1 MPELPEVETI
11 RSFIE
16 KKVQHKVI
24 TAVDVSLPRLIRN
37 TTAENFVSV
46 LTGTEIEGVS
56 RRGKYLFLRCSGPWS
71 VLVHLRMTGS
81 LLYEAMPG
89 EYAGRAVHVVF
100 SLTEGR
106 LLYRDIRTLG
116 CLWLVPTE
124 GPTGIKGYDNLGP
137 DAISPAFTAEGLYRF
152 LKETRRPVKT
162 VLLDQTKVAGIGNIY
177 VDEALFRA
185 GIRPLRRGC
194 KVTKKEAVKLH
205 EAITAVLQEGLAH
218 GGTTIRNFISGNG
231 KEGQNQEN
239 LRVYGREGT
248 PCTVCGTTI
257 EYVKLNG
264 RGTHYCPTCQK

>member
-16 KKVQHKVI
+16 NKVQHKVI

-37 TTAENFVSV
+37 TTADHFVSA

-81 LLYEAMPG
+81 LLYEDEPG

-116 CLWLVPTE
+116 CLWLVPT
-124 GPTGIKGYDNLGP
+124 K
-137 DAISPAFTAEGLYRF
+137 
-152 LKETRRPVKT
+152 
-162 VLLDQTKVAGIGNIY
+162 
-177 VDEALFRA
+177 RA
-185 GIRPLRRGC
+185 DGHQRL
-194 KVTKKEAVKLH
+194 
-205 EAITAVLQEGLAH
+205 
-218 GGTTIRNFISGNG
+218 
-231 KEGQNQEN
+231 
-239 LRVYGREGT
+239 
-248 PCTVCGTTI
+248 
-257 EYVKLNG
+257 
-264 RGTHYCPTCQK
+264 

>member
-16 KKVQHKVI
+16 KRVQHKVI
-24 TAVDVSLPRLIRN
+24 TAIDVSLPRLIRN

-46 LTGTEIEGVS
+46 LTGTTIEGVS
-56 RRGKYLFLRCSGPWS
+56 RRGKYLFLHCSGPSS

-81 LLYEAMPG
+81 LLYEDQPG
-89 EYAGRAVHVVF
+89 AFSGRAVHVVF

-116 CLWLVPTE
+116 CLWLVPSE

-137 DAISPAFTAEGLYRF
+137 DAISPAFTAEGLYRL
-152 LKETRRPVKT
+152 LKETSRPVKT

-185 GIRPLRRGC
+185 GIRPLRRAHR
-194 KVTKKEAVKLH
+194 VTKKEAAKLH
-205 EAITAVLQEGLAH
+205 EAITDVLHEGLEH

-264 RGTHYCPTCQK
+264 RGTHYCPQCQK